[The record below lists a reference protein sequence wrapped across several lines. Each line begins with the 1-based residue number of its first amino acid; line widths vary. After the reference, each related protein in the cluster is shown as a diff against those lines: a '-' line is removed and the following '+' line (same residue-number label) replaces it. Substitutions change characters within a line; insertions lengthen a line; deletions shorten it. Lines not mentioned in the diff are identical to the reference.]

1 MALVSVC
8 IPIYNGRR
16 FLGRAL
22 DSLQAQQFTDF
33 EIVVTDDASTDGC
46 ADVVRS
52 YDDPRIRLYRND
64 VRIGIPG
71 NWNMALSKAGG
82 RFIKFL
88 HQDDILYPDC
98 LGMMVEAL
106 SKHSRAGLVFGER
119 DLIEHDG
126 LEAKQFH
133 PHLRDCR
140 KILRDRGEIREFNPG
155 RELLAACIRRGGLF
169 SNYIGEPSF
178 VMFDAEIAARVGFFD
193 NRLLQNADYDYWYR
207 CLLVTDAVSIDK
219 PVGAF
224 RLHRGGESSTGL
236 NLAARLRYVWE
247 ETVVLDNLIA
257 AAEREGAYD
266 ILRLL
271 GRRKRRFVAY
281 RAYALFKHRFGRF
294 QTGG

>member
-1 MALVSVC
+1 MPLVSVC
-8 IPIYNGRR
+8 MPIYNGRR

-22 DSLQAQQFTDF
+22 DSLQAQEFTDF

-46 ADVVRS
+46 ADIVRS

-71 NWNMALSKAGG
+71 NWNVALSKACG

-88 HQDDILYPDC
+88 HQDDILYAHC
-98 LGMMVEAL
+98 LGAMVEAL
-106 SKHSRAGLVFGER
+106 SKHSGAGFVFGARE
-119 DLIEHDG
+119 LIEHDG
-126 LEAKQFH
+126 LQSKRFH
-133 PHLRDCR
+133 PHLHDCR

-193 NRLLQNADYDYWYR
+193 HRLLQNADYDYWYR
-207 CLLVTDAVSIDK
+207 CLLVTDAISIDK

-224 RLHRGGESSTGL
+224 RLHRGGESSAGL
-236 NLAARLRYVWE
+236 NLIARLRYVWE
-247 ETVVLDNLIA
+247 ETVVIDNLIS
-257 AAEREGAYD
+257 AAEREGAD
-266 ILRLL
+266 EILRLL
-271 GRRKRRFVAY
+271 RRRKRRFVTY
-281 RAYALFKHRFGRF
+281 RARALLEHRLGRF
-294 QTGG
+294 RTGG